1 MEPDE
6 NKNNMNASEARYR
19 RLFEASRDGI
29 LILEA
34 ETGRIVDVNPYFL
47 KLTGYKSEEILDAYI
62 WETGPFKDTAL
73 SKNSFEAL
81 LTEKYIRYEE
91 FSLTARNGR
100 KINVEFVI
108 NVYGAG
114 GQKFIQ
120 CNIRDVTTRKQ
131 AVKRIMEQRAT
142 LNAILESADFPIFS
156 IDREYRYT
164 AFNHAHADV
173 MKSIYGA
180 DIHLGDNLIE
190 NKTLPED
197 WLTNR
202 KNLDGAFR
210 GETVLEMVSS
220 GENSLECRY
229 FEVAHHP
236 VHTEDGSIIGV
247 SVFAREVTA
256 RKRIEDELRFR
267 NLILSTQQES
277 LIDGILVVDTRGK
290 ILSSNQRFV
299 HMWDISPTVIES
311 KSDELVLQALKDKLV
326 NPKEYDAKVKRL
338 SEIPNEKSQ
347 DEIALTDGR
356 TFDRYSAPM
365 LGADGKHF
373 GRVWYFR
380 DITARK
386 QAEDELKF
394 SNLVLSTQQEALI
407 DGILVVDINGKILS
421 SNQRFVQIWGIPRD
435 VMESQS
441 DECVLQVLKDKLLNP
456 DEYAAKVKHLYE
468 TPNEKSQ
475 DEIELKDGR
484 TFDRYSAPMLGADGK
499 HFGRVWYFRDITAR
513 KRAEDELKFSN
524 LVLSTQQEAF
534 IDGILVVDI
543 NGKILSSNRRFAN
556 LWGISQ
562 DVIESKSDERVLR
575 ALRDKLVSPE
585 EYIVKVKHLY
595 ETPDE
600 TSQDEIALKD
610 GRTFD
615 RYSAPMID
623 ADGKRFGRVWY
634 FRDITSRKKVE
645 DELRFRDRILSTQ
658 QEAAVD
664 GILVVDTQGKIL
676 SSNQRYADMWGISHE
691 VLESQNEERF
701 LLSKME
707 KLANPEEYIKRVR
720 TLYANPQEIS
730 RDEIALK
737 DGRTFDRYSA
747 PMLGA
752 DGKHFGRVWYFR
764 DITERKRAEDKLRF
778 TNLVLSTQQ
787 EAFID
792 GILVLDT
799 QGKILSVNRRF
810 SNLWDIS
817 NEIMES
823 KSDERILQSL
833 KDKLVDPEEHS
844 DKVKHLYEAPAEISQ
859 DDIILKDGRTFDRYS
874 APMIGADGNN
884 IGRVW
889 YFRDITVRK
898 MAEDDLKFRDRILAT
913 QLEASIDGI
922 LVVDTKGGILSNN
935 KRFADLWSIPND
947 VIESKSD
954 ELVLRSLMEKLEN
967 PEEYIDKVRHLY
979 KTPDEISR
987 DEIALKDGRIFD
999 RYSAPMLGADGK
1011 HFGRVWYFRDITE
1024 RKRAED
1030 KLRFTNLVLSTQQE
1044 AFIDGILVLD
1054 PQCKI
1059 LSVNRRFSNL
1069 WGIPVEIM
1077 ESKPDECILQAIK
1090 DKLVDPDEHVA
1101 KVKHLH
1107 EAPDE
1112 ISQDDIVLKD
1122 GRVFDR
1128 YSAPMIGADGKNI
1141 GRVWYFRDVSV
1152 RKKAE
1157 DDLKFRDRILATQLE
1172 VSIDGILVV
1181 DTKGKILSS
1190 NGRFA
1195 NLWGIP
1201 PDVIESRSEDR
1212 ILQSLKEKLDNP
1224 DEYIAKVKHLYE
1236 TPEETSQDEIIL
1248 KDGRTFDRY
1257 SASMLGADGKHFGR
1271 VWYFRD
1277 VTERKQAENEVRF
1290 RDRILATQLEVSID
1304 GILVVD
1310 TKGKILSSNR
1320 RFANLWNIPLDI
1332 IETKSDER
1340 VLQLLIAE
1348 KLENPEEYLRQVKRI
1363 HDKPDETSQ
1372 DEIVLKDGRT
1382 FDRYLAPMLGADGKH
1397 FGRVWYFRDVTERKQ
1412 AENEL
1417 RFRDRI
1423 LATQLE
1429 VSIDGILVA
1438 DTKGKILSSNKRFA
1452 DLWSIPKSVM
1462 ESNPDERILQSRIA
1476 KNTATPEEYIVRLR
1490 HIYETPDEISQDE
1503 IALKDGRTFDRY
1515 SAPMLGADGKH
1526 FGRVWYF
1533 RDITVRKTAEDKL
1546 RLTNLVL
1553 STQQEAFIDGI
1564 LVVDTKGKILSANRR
1579 FSSLW
1584 GIPIEVMESKD
1595 DERVM
1600 QMLKDKLENPQEHI
1614 TKAEHLLETPQEI
1627 SQDDVALKDGRVF
1640 DRYSAPMIG
1649 ADGKNFGR
1657 VWYYRDV
1664 TARKLAET
1672 EQEKLEEQLR
1682 GSQKMEAVGRLAGG
1696 VAHDFN
1702 NLLSVILSYTSF
1714 AMKGIHEGDPVK
1726 DDLLEVKKAA
1736 ERAAELTRQLLAF
1749 GRKQVLQPVPL
1760 NLNHVALGIE
1770 KMLRRIIGE
1779 DIEFVQ
1785 QLAPNLGVVRAD
1797 RGQIEQVLMNLVINA
1812 RDAMT
1817 EGGKLTIETSNV
1829 DLDAEYASRH
1839 EDVIPGPYVQLA
1851 VSDTGSG
1858 MDEKTKE
1865 KIFEPFFTTKEKGKG
1880 TGLGLATVHGIVKQ
1894 SGGHIWFYSEKDHG
1908 TTFKIYLPREM
1919 AATVSTVQPAMIP
1932 RRVTGNETILVVED
1946 EEALRKVAKR
1956 SLDAV
1961 GYKVLIAVDGDD
1973 ALKIYANYKGEI
1985 KLLLTDVV
1993 MPKMSG
1999 FELAQE
2005 LMKKQPNL
2013 KVLYMSGY
2021 TDNVYFH
2028 HGMLDGGVNFLGK
2041 PFTEDSLTLK
2051 VREVLDGVVAES
2063 DGKEKAFEDAALEKA
2078 RLVNVEDLRSL
2089 NASTLDQLRG
2099 AVMAARYD
2107 RIVETVEG
2115 IRVAKPVLAAEIRRL
2130 ADLFDYEG
2138 LKNLLG
2144 IGKA

>member
-1 MEPDE
+1 M
-6 NKNNMNASEARYR
+6 
-19 RLFEASRDGI
+19 
-29 LILEA
+29 
-34 ETGRIVDVNPYFL
+34 
-47 KLTGYKSEEILDAYI
+47 
-62 WETGPFKDTAL
+62 
-73 SKNSFEAL
+73 
-81 LTEKYIRYEE
+81 
-91 FSLTARNGR
+91 
-100 KINVEFVI
+100 
-108 NVYGAG
+108 
-114 GQKFIQ
+114 
-120 CNIRDVTTRKQ
+120 
-131 AVKRIMEQRAT
+131 
-142 LNAILESADFPIFS
+142 
-156 IDREYRYT
+156 
-164 AFNHAHADV
+164 
-173 MKSIYGA
+173 
-180 DIHLGDNLIE
+180 
-190 NKTLPED
+190 
-197 WLTNR
+197 
-202 KNLDGAFR
+202 
-210 GETVLEMVSS
+210 
-220 GENSLECRY
+220 
-229 FEVAHHP
+229 
-236 VHTEDGSIIGV
+236 
-247 SVFAREVTA
+247 
-256 RKRIEDELRFR
+256 
-267 NLILSTQQES
+267 
-277 LIDGILVVDTRGK
+277 
-290 ILSSNQRFV
+290 
-299 HMWDISPTVIES
+299 
-311 KSDELVLQALKDKLV
+311 
-326 NPKEYDAKVKRL
+326 
-338 SEIPNEKSQ
+338 
-347 DEIALTDGR
+347 
-356 TFDRYSAPM
+356 
-365 LGADGKHF
+365 
-373 GRVWYFR
+373 
-380 DITARK
+380 
-386 QAEDELKF
+386 
-394 SNLVLSTQQEALI
+394 
-407 DGILVVDINGKILS
+407 
-421 SNQRFVQIWGIPRD
+421 
-435 VMESQS
+435 
-441 DECVLQVLKDKLLNP
+441 
-456 DEYAAKVKHLYE
+456 
-468 TPNEKSQ
+468 
-475 DEIELKDGR
+475 
-484 TFDRYSAPMLGADGK
+484 
-499 HFGRVWYFRDITAR
+499 
-513 KRAEDELKFSN
+513 
-524 LVLSTQQEAF
+524 
-534 IDGILVVDI
+534 
-543 NGKILSSNRRFAN
+543 
-556 LWGISQ
+556 
-562 DVIESKSDERVLR
+562 
-575 ALRDKLVSPE
+575 
-585 EYIVKVKHLY
+585 
-595 ETPDE
+595 
-600 TSQDEIALKD
+600 
-610 GRTFD
+610 
-615 RYSAPMID
+615 
-623 ADGKRFGRVWY
+623 
-634 FRDITSRKKVE
+634 
-645 DELRFRDRILSTQ
+645 
-658 QEAAVD
+658 
-664 GILVVDTQGKIL
+664 
-676 SSNQRYADMWGISHE
+676 
-691 VLESQNEERF
+691 
-701 LLSKME
+701 
-707 KLANPEEYIKRVR
+707 
-720 TLYANPQEIS
+720 
-730 RDEIALK
+730 
-737 DGRTFDRYSA
+737 
-747 PMLGA
+747 
-752 DGKHFGRVWYFR
+752 
-764 DITERKRAEDKLRF
+764 
-778 TNLVLSTQQ
+778 
-787 EAFID
+787 
-792 GILVLDT
+792 DT

-1277 VTERKQAENEVRF
+1277 VTERKQAENEV
-1290 RDRILATQLEVSID
+1290 
-1304 GILVVD
+1304 
-1310 TKGKILSSNR
+1310 
-1320 RFANLWNIPLDI
+1320 
-1332 IETKSDER
+1332 
-1340 VLQLLIAE
+1340 
-1348 KLENPEEYLRQVKRI
+1348 
-1363 HDKPDETSQ
+1363 
-1372 DEIVLKDGRT
+1372 
-1382 FDRYLAPMLGADGKH
+1382 
-1397 FGRVWYFRDVTERKQ
+1397 
-1412 AENEL
+1412 

>member
-6 NKNNMNASEARYR
+6 CKINLDVLNARYR

-29 LILEA
+29 LILESD
-34 ETGRIVDVNPYFL
+34 TGRIVDVNPYFL
-47 KLTGYKSEEILDAYI
+47 KLTGYKSEEILNAFI
-62 WETGPFKDTAL
+62 WETGPFKDTSL

-81 LTEKYIRYEE
+81 LTEKYIRYED

-108 NVYGAG
+108 NVYSAD
-114 GQKFIQ
+114 GQKLIQ

-131 AVKRIMEQRAT
+131 AVKKILEQRAT
-142 LNAILESADFPIFS
+142 LNAILESAEFPIFS
-156 IDREYRYT
+156 IDRDYRYT
-164 AFNHAHADV
+164 AFNRAHADV
-173 MKSIYGA
+173 MKSIYRVH
-180 DIHLGDNLIE
+180 IHLGDSLVE
-190 NKTLPED
+190 NKTVPED
-197 WLTNR
+197 WLTSR
-202 KNLDGAFR
+202 KNLDRALQ
-210 GETVLEMVSS
+210 GETVLELVSS
-220 GENSLECRY
+220 GENGLECRY

-236 VHTEDGSIIGV
+236 VHTEAGGIIGV
-247 SVFAREVTA
+247 SVFAREVTPQ
-256 RKRIEDELRFR
+256 KRIEDELRFR

-299 HMWDISPTVIES
+299 HMWDIPADIIES

-326 NPKEYDAKVKRL
+326 NPEEY
-338 SEIPNEKSQ
+338 I
-347 DEIALTDGR
+347 
-356 TFDRYSAPM
+356 
-365 LGADGKHF
+365 
-373 GRVWYFR
+373 
-380 DITARK
+380 
-386 QAEDELKF
+386 
-394 SNLVLSTQQEALI
+394 
-407 DGILVVDINGKILS
+407 
-421 SNQRFVQIWGIPRD
+421 
-435 VMESQS
+435 
-441 DECVLQVLKDKLLNP
+441 
-456 DEYAAKVKHLYE
+456 AKVKHLYE
-468 TPNEKSQ
+468 TPGEKSQ
-475 DEIELKDGR
+475 
-484 TFDRYSAPMLGADGK
+484 
-499 HFGRVWYFRDITAR
+499 
-513 KRAEDELKFSN
+513 
-524 LVLSTQQEAF
+524 
-534 IDGILVVDI
+534 
-543 NGKILSSNRRFAN
+543 
-556 LWGISQ
+556 
-562 DVIESKSDERVLR
+562 
-575 ALRDKLVSPE
+575 
-585 EYIVKVKHLY
+585 
-595 ETPDE
+595 
-600 TSQDEIALKD
+600 
-610 GRTFD
+610 
-615 RYSAPMID
+615 
-623 ADGKRFGRVWY
+623 
-634 FRDITSRKKVE
+634 
-645 DELRFRDRILSTQ
+645 
-658 QEAAVD
+658 
-664 GILVVDTQGKIL
+664 
-676 SSNQRYADMWGISHE
+676 
-691 VLESQNEERF
+691 
-701 LLSKME
+701 
-707 KLANPEEYIKRVR
+707 
-720 TLYANPQEIS
+720 
-730 RDEIALK
+730 DEIALK

-752 DGKHFGRVWYFR
+752 DGKYFGRVWYFRDITVRKQAEDDLRFTNLVLSTQQEAFIDGILVMDTNGKILSTNRRFANLWGIPLEVIESKSDERVLQAFMDKSENPEEYVGKVRHLRENPGEISQDDISLKDGRTFDRYSAPMQGPNGKHVGRVWYFRDITVRKQAEDDLRFTNLVLSTQQEAFIDGILVLDTQGKILSVNRRFSSLLGIPSEIMESKSDERILQALKDKLVDPEEHGDKVKHLYEKPEEISQDDIILKDGRTFDRYSAPMIGVDGKNIGRVWYFRDISVRKRAEDDLKFRDRILATQLEVSIDGILVVDTKGGILSSNKRFADLWSIPSDVVESKSDELVLRSLMEKLENPEEYINKVRHLYKTPDEISRDEIALKDGRTFDRYSASMLDADGKHFGRVWYFR
-764 DITERKRAEDKLRF
+764 DITERKQAEDKLRF

-810 SNLWDIS
+810 SNLWGIS
-817 NEIMES
+817 SEIMAS
-823 KSDERILQSL
+823 KSDKRVLQAL
-833 KDKLVDPEEHS
+833 TD
-844 DKVKHLYEAPAEISQ
+844 
-859 DDIILKDGRTFDRYS
+859 
-874 APMIGADGNN
+874 
-884 IGRVW
+884 
-889 YFRDITVRK
+889 
-898 MAEDDLKFRDRILAT
+898 
-913 QLEASIDGI
+913 
-922 LVVDTKGGILSNN
+922 
-935 KRFADLWSIPND
+935 
-947 VIESKSD
+947 
-954 ELVLRSLMEKLEN
+954 KLEN
-967 PEEYIDKVRHLY
+967 PEEYLEKLRHLQGN
-979 KTPDEISR
+979 TTEVSQDDVP
-987 DEIALKDGRIFD
+987 LKDGRTFD

-1011 HFGRVWYFRDITE
+1011 HVGRVWYFRDITQ
-1024 RKRAED
+1024 RKQAED

-1044 AFIDGILVLD
+1044 AFIDGILVLNA
-1054 PQCKI
+1054 QGKI
-1059 LSVNRRFSNL
+1059 LSVNRRFSSL
-1069 WGIPVEIM
+1069 LGISSEIM
-1077 ESKPDECILQAIK
+1077 ESKSDERILQALK
-1090 DKLVDPDEHVA
+1090 DKLVDPEEHGD
-1101 KVKHLH
+1101 KVKHLY
-1107 EAPDE
+1107 EKPEE
-1112 ISQDDIVLKD
+1112 ISQDDIILKD
-1122 GRVFDR
+1122 GRTFDR
-1128 YSAPMIGADGKNI
+1128 YSAPMIGVDGKNI
-1141 GRVWYFRDVSV
+1141 GRVWYFRDISV
-1152 RKKAE
+1152 RKRAE

-1181 DTKGKILSS
+1181 DTKGRILSS
-1190 NGRFA
+1190 NKRFA
-1195 NLWGIP
+1195 DLWSIP
-1201 PDVIESRSEDR
+1201 NDVIESKSEDS
-1212 ILQSLKEKLDNP
+1212 ILQALKEKLETP
-1224 DEYIAKVKHLYE
+1224 AEYIAKVKHLYE
-1236 TPEETSQDEIIL
+1236 TPDEISRDEIAL

-1257 SASMLGADGKHFGR
+1257 SAS
-1271 VWYFRD
+1271 
-1277 VTERKQAENEVRF
+1277 
-1290 RDRILATQLEVSID
+1290 
-1304 GILVVD
+1304 
-1310 TKGKILSSNR
+1310 
-1320 RFANLWNIPLDI
+1320 
-1332 IETKSDER
+1332 
-1340 VLQLLIAE
+1340 
-1348 KLENPEEYLRQVKRI
+1348 
-1363 HDKPDETSQ
+1363 
-1372 DEIVLKDGRT
+1372 
-1382 FDRYLAPMLGADGKH
+1382 MLGADGKH

-1429 VSIDGILVA
+1429 VSIDGILVV

-1452 DLWSIPKSVM
+1452 NLWGIPINIIETKS
-1462 ESNPDERILQSRIA
+1462 DERTLQSLIA
-1476 KNTATPEEYIVRLR
+1476 EKLENPEEYMRIVK
-1490 HIYETPDEISQDE
+1490 HIYEKPDETSQDE
-1503 IALKDGRTFDRY
+1503 IFLKDGRTFDRY
-1515 SAPMLGADGKH
+1515 LAPMLGADGKH

-1533 RDITVRKTAEDKL
+1533 RDVTERKRAEVEK
-1546 RLTNLVL
+1546 
-1553 STQQEAFIDGI
+1553 
-1564 LVVDTKGKILSANRR
+1564 
-1579 FSSLW
+1579 
-1584 GIPIEVMESKD
+1584 
-1595 DERVM
+1595 
-1600 QMLKDKLENPQEHI
+1600 
-1614 TKAEHLLETPQEI
+1614 
-1627 SQDDVALKDGRVF
+1627 
-1640 DRYSAPMIG
+1640 
-1649 ADGKNFGR
+1649 
-1657 VWYYRDV
+1657 
-1664 TARKLAET
+1664 
-1672 EQEKLEEQLR
+1672 EKLEEQLR